1 MTIASDRFLSVDDNR
16 DSADLAARVAK
27 RCGFEARAECN
38 PAAVPELVREWQ
50 PDIVSL
56 DLCMPEIDG
65 VELLGKLINC
75 GFSGEIIFISGQT
88 NRMVHLAGKL
98 AEAHGL
104 SVLAEMTKPIE
115 VSRLR
120 DLLTTARQKMA
131 SPCVATGA

>member
-1 MTIASDRFLSVDDNR
+1 MTTAADRFLSVDDNP
-16 DSADLAARVAK
+16 DSADLAARVAT

-38 PAAVPELVREWQ
+38 PAAVPQLVQEWQ

-65 VELLGKLINC
+65 VELLTKLIKC

-88 NRMVHLAGKL
+88 DRMVQLAGKL

-115 VSRLR
+115 VARLR
-120 DLLTTARQKMA
+120 DLLNVARDRMA
-131 SPCVATGA
+131 APCQATGT